1 MRENTACIMN
11 FGCQM
16 NEYES
21 LTVTKMLDKAGYE
34 LISSVDQAELVIF
47 NTCTVRD
54 NADEKIWNRLS
65 SLVPQKRKNK
75 SKKIGIM
82 GCMVEAQREV
92 FLQKHPEID
101 FLISPVELPQISKVL
116 RDLTARSY
124 EEYSTYELMLDEK
137 AKFPF
142 RTYMPIQTGCNFN
155 CSYCIVPAV
164 KGREVNISP
173 DEIFEKLDSLV
184 SKGVKEITLLGQTI
198 NSYTYEDIKF
208 ADLLEMTAQRY
219 EGVWIRFLTSH
230 PILFDERII
239 DVVAKYDNLC
249 SYFHIPSQSGN
260 SRILKAMKRGY
271 TREKYL
277 GLIAKMREIED
288 VCISTDMICGFPSET
303 EEEFEDSLSMMREI
317 GYETAFMFY
326 YSERK
331 DTPAGKMED
340 SIPVSVR
347 KDRLAR
353 MIDQQLSM
361 QGEVYKKFIGKTYK
375 VLVENNARKGEN
387 TLKARNAGNLPVIF
401 EGDKSLIGTFVNVRI
416 DSVTSHTLLGSLQG

>member
-1 MRENTACIMN
+1 MKENTACIMN

-21 LTVTKMLDKAGYE
+21 LTITKMLDKAGYE
-34 LISSVDQAELVIF
+34 LISSADQAELVIF

-75 SKKIGIM
+75 AKKIGIM

-92 FLQKHPEID
+92 FLKKHPEID

-164 KGREVNISP
+164 KGREVNLSP
-173 DEIFEKLDSLV
+173 DEIFKKLDSLV
-184 SKGVKEITLLGQTI
+184 EKGVKEITLLGQTI
-198 NSYTYEDIKF
+198 NSYKHEDIKF
-208 ADLLEMTAQRY
+208 ADLLEMTALRY
-219 EGVWIRFLTSH
+219 KGVWIRFLTSH
-230 PILFDERII
+230 PILFDEKII
-239 DVVAKYDNLC
+239 DIVAKHENLC
-249 SYFHIPSQSGN
+249 SYFHIPAQSGN
-260 SRILKAMKRGY
+260 SRILKEMKRGY

-277 GLIAKMREIED
+277 KLISKMREVKD

-303 EEEFEDSLSMMREI
+303 DEEFEDSLSMMREI

-331 DTPAGKMED
+331 NTPATDMDD
-340 SIPVSVR
+340 SIPVSIR
-347 KDRLAR
+347 KERLAK

-361 QGEVYKKFIGKTYK
+361 QGDIYQKFVGKIYK
-375 VLVENNARKGEN
+375 VLVENKARKGEN
-387 TLKARNAGNLPVIF
+387 CLKARTAGNLPVIF
-401 EGDKSLIGTFVNVRI
+401 EGDISLIGSFVNVKI
-416 DSVTSHTLLGSLQG
+416 DSATSHTLLATLQD

>member
-1 MRENTACIMN
+1 MN

-82 GCMVEAQREV
+82 GCMVEAQREM
-92 FLQKHPEID
+92 FLKKHPEID

-137 AKFPF
+137 SKFPF

-164 KGREVNISP
+164 KGREVNIPPS
-173 DEIFEKLDSLV
+173 EIFEKLDSLV

-208 ADLLEMTAQRY
+208 ADLLEMTAKRY
-219 EGVWIRFLTSH
+219 PEVWIRFLTSH
-230 PILFDERII
+230 PILFDEKII
-239 DVVAKYDNLC
+239 DVVDAYDNLC

-260 SRILKAMKRGY
+260 SRVLKAMKRGY

-277 GLIAKMREIED
+277 DLISKMRKVKD

-347 KDRLAR
+347 KERLAR
-353 MIDQQLSM
+353 MIDQQIAM
-361 QGEVYKKFIGKTYK
+361 QGEVYKKFIGNTYK
-375 VLVENNARKGEN
+375 VLVENKARKGEN
-387 TLKARNAGNLPVIF
+387 TLKARTAGNLPVIF
-401 EGDKSLIGTFVNVRI
+401 EGDKSLIGSFVNLRI
-416 DSVTSHTLLGSLQG
+416 DTVTSHTLLGTLQD